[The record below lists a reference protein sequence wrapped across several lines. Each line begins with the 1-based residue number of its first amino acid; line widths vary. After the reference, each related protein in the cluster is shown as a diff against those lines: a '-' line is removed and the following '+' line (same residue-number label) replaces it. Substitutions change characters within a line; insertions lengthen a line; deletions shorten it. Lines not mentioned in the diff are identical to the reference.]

1 MLNGLTNTANF
12 KDWEQ
17 ILKVGAVFKEV
28 RMLLTNTQ
36 AKKNKIRDTQE
47 FSINVYICQSV
58 YLSTFFP
65 VCLVCLSLSV
75 YF

>member
-28 RMLLTNTQ
+28 RMLLTNT
-36 AKKNKIRDTQE
+36 
-47 FSINVYICQSV
+47 
-58 YLSTFFP
+58 
-65 VCLVCLSLSV
+65 
-75 YF
+75 